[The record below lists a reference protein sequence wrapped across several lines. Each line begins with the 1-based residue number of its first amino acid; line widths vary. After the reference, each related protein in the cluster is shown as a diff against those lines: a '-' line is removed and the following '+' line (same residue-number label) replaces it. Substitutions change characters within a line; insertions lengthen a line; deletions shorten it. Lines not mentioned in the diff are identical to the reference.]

1 MRPVVSVH
9 YELMSAGD
17 SAQVV
22 CMVKLF
28 RDVLAEGVASTS
40 GRDAPTAAVIGV
52 GPEQVAHRSF
62 LWHLLNSVELSN
74 LVKGID

>member
-9 YELMSAGD
+9 YELVGTSD

-28 RDVLAEGVASTS
+28 RDVLAERVASTS
-40 GRDAPTAAVIGV
+40 GGDAPTAAVIGV
-52 GPEQVAHRSF
+52 GPEQVAHGSF

-74 LVKGID
+74 LVKGIN